1 MKYILICFLILPQ
14 LLLAQN
20 LEPYQPFDQDSEE
33 IQLYTYRG
41 EYVALR
47 VTNEIEDPQTVEYLM
62 TALDD
67 GYLAAIDHI
76 GEEPRKFQRGML
88 DNLLSVAQVT
98 QPCGFDD
105 ATACGYVGATGIEL
119 GDYRMEQMI
128 AAAALGK
135 MESTV
140 FYEYGR
146 NFYIFSDGFNF
157 SNTDYRGGAVR
168 HIAHLLRFQIPK
180 YLGLTLG
187 PDNTNIFNN
196 FVEGKL
202 EEYTNDESQCFF
214 DTLRQVDGPE
224 FFSPLESILI
234 GIYFEL
240 VEQYGQDFELGMYN
254 EMRILSDTRR
264 RQIDVDEL
272 ETPVATQ
279 RSIDNFAIAASRAS
293 GENLLNVFRDDW
305 KFPISRGA
313 ALELGVPTS
322 TIPADPSITC
332 GLQNIGGL
340 AGAFFNPNTS
350 GEGFFVNVTSDDQ
363 LFIAWFGNGAD
374 GEPLWL
380 VSNVINIESLQWG
393 DETTLTMG
401 RSKGGD
407 FQQPIQG
414 VDPWGELTI
423 SWDNCNEA
431 RVTLE
436 GEDGSKTQDLIRLAD
451 TKGIS
456 CNDLTKGQKAFTI
469 DKPEIVFLD
478 GHPIGITYN

>member
-1 MKYILICFLILPQ
+1 MKQFLITLLFLPC
-14 LLLAQN
+14 LAVAQT
-20 LEPYQPFDQDSEE
+20 LEPYQPFGEDAEE

-41 EYVALR
+41 DYVALR
-47 VTNEIEDPQTVEYLM
+47 VANEIQDPQTVEYLLS
-62 TALDD
+62 ALDD
-67 GYLAAIDHI
+67 GYLATIDHV
-76 GEEPRKFQRGML
+76 GEEPRKFRRGML
-88 DNLLSVAQVT
+88 DDLLSVAQVEP
-98 QPCGFDD
+98 PCGFDN
-105 ATACGYVGATGIEL
+105 ATACGFVGATGIEL

-128 AAAALGK
+128 DAAALGK
-135 MESTV
+135 IESTV
-140 FYEYGR
+140 FYEYSR
-146 NFYIFSDGFNF
+146 NFFVFGDGFNF
-157 SNTDYRGGAVR
+157 SNTDYRGGATR
-168 HIAHLLRFQIPK
+168 HFAHLLRFQIPN
-180 YLGLTLG
+180 YIGLELG
-187 PDNTNIFNN
+187 PDNTRIFNN
-196 FVEGKL
+196 NVDGIL
-202 EEYTNDESQCFF
+202 EEYTKNDSQCFF

-224 FFSPLESILI
+224 FFSPLESVLI

-240 VEQYGQDFELGMYN
+240 SRQYGQDFTLGMYN
-254 EMRILSDTRR
+254 ELRVLSDTVR
-264 RQIDVDEL
+264 RQIDADDL
-272 ETPVATQ
+272 EAPVATQ
-279 RSIDNFAIAASRAS
+279 RSIDNFAIAASRAA
-293 GENLLNVFRDDW
+293 GDNLLNVFRDEW

-322 TIPADPSITC
+322 TIPEDSSITC

-363 LFIAWFGNGAD
+363 LFIAWFGNGSN

-380 VSNVINIESLQWG
+380 VSNVINIENLQWG
-393 DETTLTMG
+393 DETTLAMG

-407 FQQPIQG
+407 FRQPIQG

-456 CNDLTKGQKAFTI
+456 CNDLTNNKNAFRI
-469 DKPEIVFLD
+469 EEPDMVILNGLPV
-478 GHPIGITYN
+478 GITYN